1 MGGGILRIV
10 CDFESV
16 GQDQLSI
23 SAEFLGPPSVADL
36 TGLGAGAF
44 LQADV
49 VPAPFFTYGAVVI
62 DGKADPVDIT
72 QKLVPF
78 FRWGRITI
86 RIGHRPRTLVA
97 GGQVSVAVCQGDGGT
112 EAIPPVVGTPVFYDV
127 GRGPDDCPQVPVQDG
142 D

>member
-1 MGGGILRIV
+1 MTRGRCGGHGRDVEGMGGGILRIV

-72 QKLVPF
+72 QKLVRLSHPF
-78 FRWGRITI
+78 
-86 RIGHRPRTLVA
+86 
-97 GGQVSVAVCQGDGGT
+97 
-112 EAIPPVVGTPVFYDV
+112 
-127 GRGPDDCPQVPVQDG
+127 
-142 D
+142 